1 MTHHFKSPGLNRRGA
16 LAGLFGAGFSVQFL
30 GSRAVAAGEGDLAKR
45 RLVVIICRGGM
56 DGLTVSPPFGDANYA
71 RLRGSLAIAAP
82 GQVGGALPLDDTFGL
97 HPALAAVHS
106 LSMKG
111 QVRIAPA
118 IASPDRERSHF
129 EAQDVLEGGTTV
141 AYGTSSGWLNRAVE
155 TMGAPG
161 TVKALS
167 LGPTAP
173 LLLRGRIEA
182 ASWSPGGLQGRDARL
197 VGILQDL
204 YANDPLLGPAL
215 AGGLTT
221 QSMAKVATREAAMEI
236 GPPPT
241 MSAQPMVGMQAAAYA
256 PHGQAVG
263 QARQLGATL
272 AGFMTQPGGA
282 SIVGLELDG
291 FDTHAGQTGVL
302 SARLTY
308 LDAFI
313 DSLEGGLSGRASPHG
328 SSSIAQRDVWRDTV
342 VVVATEFGRTA
353 RINGTDGTDHGTA
366 STALLLGGA
375 IRRGGIIGDWPTLAE
390 NRLFENRDTA
400 PTMDMRSLF
409 KGVLRDHLGIDRT
422 RLDTIVFP
430 DSAAVASTNA
440 LIV

>member
-1 MTHHFKSPGLNRRGA
+1 MTYRFNTPSLNRRGA
-16 LAGLFGAGFSVQFL
+16 LAGLFGAGLSVQFL
-30 GSRAVAAGEGDLAKR
+30 GSRAFAAGDGDLAQR

-56 DGLTVSPPFGDANYA
+56 DGLSVSPPFGDANYA
-71 RLRGSLAIAAP
+71 GLRGSLAIAAP
-82 GQVGGALPLDDTFGL
+82 GQVGGALPLDYTFGL
-97 HPALAAVHS
+97 HPALAAVHA
-106 LSMKG
+106 LSVKG

-129 EAQDVLEGGTTV
+129 EAQDVLEGGATV

-161 TVKALS
+161 AVRALS

-182 ASWSPGGLQGRDARL
+182 ASWSPGGPQGHDARL

-204 YANDPLLGPAL
+204 YAKDPLLGPAL

-236 GPPPT
+236 GQPPA
-241 MSAQPMVGMQAAAYA
+241 MSAQPVAGMQPAAYA
-256 PHGQAVG
+256 PHGQAVA

-272 AGFMTQPGGA
+272 AGFMTQPDGA

-291 FDTHAGQTGVL
+291 FDTHAGQTGLL
-302 SARLTY
+302 SARLAY
-308 LDAFI
+308 LDAFL
-313 DSLEGGLSGRASPHG
+313 DSLEGGLSGRQLSRG
-328 SSSIAQRDVWRDTV
+328 SSGIAQRDVWRDTV

-375 IRRGGIIGDWPTLAE
+375 IRPGGIIGDWPTLAE

-400 PTMDMRSLF
+400 PTMDIRSLF
-409 KGVLRDHLGIDRT
+409 KGVLHDHLGIDRPK
-422 RLDTIVFP
+422 LDTYVFP
-430 DSAAVASTNA
+430 DSAAVAATGG
-440 LIV
+440 LIA